1 MQEPLTWGLEQWET
15 ASRGEARVAEGR
27 RGVQAGDGIPCGWAV
42 GSVEAKGKPQAER
55 LLAGMEQV
63 PN

>member
-1 MQEPLTWGLEQWET
+1 M
-15 ASRGEARVAEGR
+15 AEGR
-27 RGVQAGDGIPCGWAV
+27 RGVKAGDGIPSGWAV
-42 GSVEAKGKPQAER
+42 GTVEAKGKPQAET